1 MPSSAKD
8 RRERAAQARA
18 SAEAGAKRRERLVRI
33 IGGAV
38 VGLLV
43 VGIIGVAWFAS
54 NSEREGTE
62 LVVAEPDPSAPLP
75 AGVLGPDDPFAFGVV
90 YGTATDTA
98 PAVEIWEDM
107 QCPACGDLEKA
118 AGANLAEAA
127 EAGDIRLIWRPVTF
141 LDRATDASTR
151 AIAAWG
157 CAIDAGKLREYHDRI
172 YEDQPQAGEGWTDA
186 QLLQYGTDVGIV
198 DEAYTAF
205 EDCVRDRRYVAWGAN
220 STAEAIAAGVQ
231 GTPTVLVD
239 GSPVVNGEE
248 ARVLL
253 LNDPVNFLAT
263 LRSS

>member
-43 VGIIGVAWFAS
+43 VGIIGVAWVTS

-62 LVVAEPDPSAPLP
+62 LVVAEPDPNAPLP
-75 AGVLGPDDPFAFGVV
+75 AGVLGSNDPYAYGVV
-90 YGTATDTA
+90 YGSANDTA

-107 QCPACGDLEKA
+107 QCPACGDLEAA
-118 AGANLAEAA
+118 AGPSLAAAA
-127 EAGDIRLIWRPVTF
+127 ESGDIRLIWRPVAF

-157 CAIDAGKLREYHDRI
+157 CAIDAGKTREYHDRI
-172 YEDQPQAGEGWTDA
+172 YADQPQAGEGWTDE
-186 QLLQYGTDVGIV
+186 QLLQYGAEVGLV
-198 DEAYTAF
+198 DDAYTAF
-205 EDCVRDRRYVAWGAN
+205 EDCVRDRRYVTWGAN
-220 STAEAIAAGVQ
+220 STAEAVAAGVQ
-231 GTPTVLVD
+231 STPTVLVD
-239 GSPVVNGEE
+239 GSPAVNGEE

-253 LNDPVNFLAT
+253 LTDPVNFLAA
-263 LRSS
+263 LRAS